1 MIIDRSELIRFLF
14 ICHNYTLINIQI
26 DDIWHCFTQIASICL
41 FTSDKCTKL
50 GYFKHLIKEAAFFR
64 PVTDN
69 VNK

>member
-1 MIIDRSELIRFLF
+1 MQF
-14 ICHNYTLINIQI
+14 
-26 DDIWHCFTQIASICL
+26 DDIRHCFTKIASICL
-41 FTSDKCTKL
+41 FTSDKCTRL